1 MISTN
6 ALSVFI
12 LHHHQNGICNKN
24 IHSIQEIMH
33 TSEPDFQTYKKVCN
47 DLPNI
52 TILPRVS
59 CQAKSNW
66 RLHMCLLGTHPLGDP
81 LRRLPWQDHSTCL
94 LLFQSTS
101 PSPLTQTATRSAF
114 PSLNCSFAPP
124 PATSHV
130 RKISRTRRRAT
141 PSSSRHS

>member
-52 TILPRVS
+52 TILTKSVMPGEVQLTFAHVS
-59 CQAKSNW
+59 VGNTS
-66 RLHMCLLGTHPLGDP
+66 LGRSVAAFALAGSLDLPSIVSIDITLAFDTDSDKI
-81 LRRLPWQDHSTCL
+81 RLPITEL
-94 LLFQSTS
+94 LLC
-101 PSPLTQTATRSAF
+101 TAAGDLARSK
-114 PSLNCSFAPP
+114 NQQD
-124 PATSHV
+124 
-130 RKISRTRRRAT
+130 
-141 PSSSRHS
+141 